1 MAPYGT
7 EHAHS
12 PGEPRPPAPSPRVL
26 ALSFLG
32 LFLAASTV
40 TGSATPA
47 QAAVSH
53 GVRAVAVAA
62 SKRGAPYAY
71 GAAGPKR
78 FDCSGL
84 TFYAFRKAGGRLP
97 RTAEQQWRHTRH
109 IPPGRRA
116 PGDLVFFP
124 RGATMEHVGIYAGGD
139 KIWHA
144 PRPGGRVRLERIW
157 TSDVRYGRED

>member
-7 EHAHS
+7 EDAHS
-12 PGEPRPPAPSPRVL
+12 PGEPRPPAASPRVL

-40 TGSATPA
+40 TGSASPA

-84 TFYAFRKAGGRLP
+84 TFYAFRKAGRRLP
-97 RTAEQQWRHTRH
+97 RTAEQQYEQTRH
-109 IPPGRRA
+109 IPPVQRA

-124 RGATMEHVGIYAGGD
+124 RGATMGHVGIYAGGG

-144 PRPGGRVRLERIW
+144 PRPGGRVRLDRIW
-157 TSDVRYGRED
+157 TSDVRYGRAG